1 MTGGRLDVAAGAARH
16 AGLFLDKF
24 LPGED
29 GKGKE
34 ALVQALKTM
43 AGADLA
49 TRPYRLAFDRWKSRW
64 EKRENVVFVSGTVRG
79 RLVTGLGAETVMENG
94 LRLHFTYGTPVIP
107 GSTLKG
113 VLRAAMPHEHRD
125 AQAKDKRNYEWYL
138 FGDQDHEGAAR
149 IEDAWWVPPA
159 GIGKPLALDVLTPHH
174 AAYMRKQGPP
184 TDFDEPVPVQFLTV
198 GAKQKFLFVIEAPTP
213 AWKRY
218 MYGLLKDALLHE
230 GVGAKRS
237 AGYGVVEVS

>member
-24 LPGED
+24 LPGEG
-29 GKGKE
+29 GKGKVGL
-34 ALVQALKTM
+34 ADALKAM
-43 AGADLA
+43 ADANRA
-49 TRPYRLAFDRWKSRW
+49 SRPYQLAFDRWKSHWNERD
-64 EKRENVVFVSGTVRG
+64 NVVCIPGSVRG
-79 RLVTGLGAETVMENG
+79 RLVTGLGAESVMENG

-113 VLRAAMPHEHRD
+113 VLRKAMPGTHRD
-125 AQAKDKRNYEWYL
+125 AVKEDKRNIEWYL
-138 FGDQDHEGAAR
+138 FGDPDHEGAAR
-149 IEDAWWVPPA
+149 IEDAWWVPEA
-159 GIGKPLALDVLTPHH
+159 GGGPLALDVLTPHH
-174 AAYMRKQGPP
+174 QAYMQKQGPP

-213 AWKRY
+213 AWKKY
-218 MYGLLKDALLHE
+218 MHGLLKDALARE

-237 AGYGVVEVS
+237 AGYGVVEVV